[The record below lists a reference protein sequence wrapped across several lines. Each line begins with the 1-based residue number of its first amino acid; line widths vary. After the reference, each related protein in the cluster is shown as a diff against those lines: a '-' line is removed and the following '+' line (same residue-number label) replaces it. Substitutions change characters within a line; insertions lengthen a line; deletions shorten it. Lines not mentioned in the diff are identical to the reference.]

1 MMIFIENLTKKFGGV
16 VCANIPELSIN
27 KGELIGLVG
36 NNGAG
41 KTTLFRLVLDLLKSE
56 SGTVSI
62 KGIPVNSSEDWKN
75 YTAAYLD
82 DGFLIDYLTA
92 SEYFYF
98 VGKLH
103 GLNKQ
108 EVDDRVSSYAYFFD
122 GGVDFKKYIRDL
134 SKGNQFK
141 VGIVACLLQKPE
153 LLILDEPFANLDP
166 SSQIRLIKILQEM
179 NVNDRITIIV
189 SSHDLNHIAKLS
201 TRIFLMHKGEIIKDI
216 SVSTETLDALVE
228 YFNV

>member
-62 KGIPVNSSEDWKN
+62 KGIPVNGTEDWKN

-103 GLNKQ
+103 
-108 EVDDRVSSYAYFFD
+108 VSF
-122 GGVDFKKYIRDL
+122 
-134 SKGNQFK
+134 
-141 VGIVACLLQKPE
+141 E
-153 LLILDEPFANLDP
+153 
-166 SSQIRLIKILQEM
+166 
-179 NVNDRITIIV
+179 
-189 SSHDLNHIAKLS
+189 
-201 TRIFLMHKGEIIKDI
+201 
-216 SVSTETLDALVE
+216 
-228 YFNV
+228 

>member
-1 MMIFIENLTKKFGGV
+1 MISIQNLTKKFSGV

-41 KTTLFRLVLDLLKSE
+41 KTTLFRLMLDLIKAD
-56 SGTVSI
+56 SGSVSI
-62 KGIPVNSSEDWKN
+62 NNNQVQETEEWKN

-82 DGFLIDYLTA
+82 DGFLIDYL
-92 SEYFYF
+92 SSIEYFYF

-108 EVDDRVSSYAYFFD
+108 EVDDLVSSYDYFFD

-166 SSQIRLIKILQEM
+166 SSQIRLIKILQEL
-179 NVNDRITIIV
+179 NTTNRTTIIV

-201 TRIFLMHKGEIIKDI
+201 NRILLMHKGEMIKDI
-216 SVSTETLDALVE
+216 SVSTETLDELVD

>member
-1 MMIFIENLTKKFGGV
+1 MIQIDSLTKKFGGV
-16 VCANIPELSIN
+16 EYINIPQLTIN
-27 KGELIGLVG
+27 KGELIGLIG

-41 KTTLFRLVLDLLKSE
+41 KTTLFRLMLDLMKSD
-56 SGTVSI
+56 SGSVSI
-62 KGIPVNSSEDWKN
+62 NYKQVQLSEEWKN
-75 YTAAYLD
+75 VTAAYLD

-98 VGKLH
+98 IGKLH
-103 GLNKQ
+103 GLNQQ
-108 EVDDRVSSYAYFFD
+108 EVDDRVASYDYFFD
-122 GGVDFKKYIRDL
+122 EGVNFKKYIRDL

-141 VGIVACLLQKPE
+141 VGIVACLIQKPE

-166 SSQIRLIKILQEM
+166 SSQIRLIKILQEF
-179 NVNDRITIIV
+179 NVDQKTTIIV

-201 TRIFLMHKGEIIKDI
+201 TRILLMHKGEMIKDI
-216 SVSTETLDALVE
+216 SVSTDTLDELVD

>member
-1 MMIFIENLTKKFGGV
+1 MISIQNLTKKFSGV

-41 KTTLFRLVLDLLKSE
+41 KTTLFRLMLDLIKAD
-56 SGTVSI
+56 SGSVSI
-62 KGIPVNSSEDWKN
+62 NNNQVQETEEWKN

-82 DGFLIDYLTA
+82 DGFLIDYLSS

-108 EVDDRVSSYAYFFD
+108 EVDDRVSSYSYFFD

-166 SSQIRLIKILQEM
+166 SSQIRLIKILQEL
-179 NVNDRITIIV
+179 NTTNRTTIIV

-201 TRIFLMHKGEIIKDI
+201 NRILLMHKGEMIKDI
-216 SVSTETLDALVE
+216 SVSTETLDELVD

>member
-1 MMIFIENLTKKFGGV
+1 MIYIQNLTKKFSGV

-27 KGELIGLVG
+27 KGDLIGLVG

-41 KTTLFRLVLDLLKSE
+41 KTTLFRLMLDLIKAN
-56 SGTVSI
+56 SGSVSI
-62 KGIPVNSSEDWKN
+62 NNNQVQETEDWKN

-82 DGFLIDYLTA
+82 DGFLIDYL
-92 SEYFYF
+92 SSNEYFYF

-108 EVDDRVSSYAYFFD
+108 EVDDQVSSYAYFFD
-122 GGVDFKKYIRDL
+122 GGVDFKRYIRDL

-166 SSQIRLIKILQEM
+166 SSQIRLIKILQEL
-179 NVNDRITIIV
+179 NANNRTTIIV

-201 TRIFLMHKGEIIKDI
+201 NRILLMHKGEMMKDI
-216 SVSTETLDALVE
+216 SVSTETLDELVD

>member
-1 MMIFIENLTKKFGGV
+1 MMIYIQNLIKKFGGV
-16 VCANIPELSIN
+16 ACVNIHELSIN

-41 KTTLFRLVLDLLKSE
+41 KTTLFRLILDLIKSDLGSVLINNKKVQE
-56 SGTVSI
+56 T
-62 KGIPVNSSEDWKN
+62 EEWKN

-98 VGKLH
+98 IGKLH

-108 EVDDRVSSYAYFFD
+108 EVDDRVTSFTYFFD

-166 SSQIRLIKILQEM
+166 SSQIRLIKILQE
-179 NVNDRITIIV
+179 VNANERTTIIV

-201 TRIFLMHKGEIIKDI
+201 NRILLMHKGEMIKDI
-216 SVSTETLDALVE
+216 SVSTETLDDLVE

>member
-62 KGIPVNSSEDWKN
+62 KGIPVNGTEDWKN

-103 GLNKQ
+103 GLHSLLKQ
-108 EVDDRVSSYAYFFD
+108 TRKRAFD
-122 GGVDFKKYIRDL
+122 Y
-134 SKGNQFK
+134 
-141 VGIVACLLQKPE
+141 C
-153 LLILDEPFANLDP
+153 
-166 SSQIRLIKILQEM
+166 
-179 NVNDRITIIV
+179 
-189 SSHDLNHIAKLS
+189 
-201 TRIFLMHKGEIIKDI
+201 MH
-216 SVSTETLDALVE
+216 
-228 YFNV
+228 

>member
-1 MMIFIENLTKKFGGV
+1 MISIQNLTKKFSGV

-41 KTTLFRLVLDLLKSE
+41 KTTLFRLMLDLIKAD
-56 SGTVSI
+56 SGSVSI
-62 KGIPVNSSEDWKN
+62 NNNQVQETEEWKN

-82 DGFLIDYLTA
+82 DGFLIDYLSS

-108 EVDDRVSSYAYFFD
+108 EVDDRVSSYDYFFD

-166 SSQIRLIKILQEM
+166 SSQIRLIKILQEL
-179 NVNDRITIIV
+179 NTTNRTTIIV

-201 TRIFLMHKGEIIKDI
+201 NRILLMHKGEMIKDI
-216 SVSTETLDALVE
+216 SVSTETLDELVD